1 MPNTNKARIKINEGL
16 CKIKPRNR
24 NKIIIE
30 FTPLIKYLASKM
42 VSRCNYNVEL
52 NEMVSYGVL
61 GLIDAIEK
69 YDSTRDNK
77 FKTYAEFRIRGA
89 MLDYL
94 REQDFTP
101 RSVRDKIKLL
111 DKTTK
116 ELEKDLCRKPT
127 ATEIAQKLRITY
139 EDYYQLENYTKKV
152 CFLSLEATA
161 RDTDSP
167 RLRPALRIVSDD
179 VNSNPA
185 QKASIDSVKK
195 TLEEAITSLPERE
208 QKLISMYY
216 YEEMNMKE
224 IAENLGVCESRASQ
238 LHAKAMQTLK
248 SELNELRED
257 LEIAA

>member
-1 MPNTNKARIKINEGL
+1 MPNKNTARIKVNENL
-16 CKIKPRNR
+16 CKIKPRNQ

-42 VSRCNYNVEL
+42 VSRCNYSIEL

-94 REQDFTP
+94 RDQDFTP

-127 ATEIAQKLRITY
+127 ATEIAQKLSISY
-139 EDYYQLENYTKKV
+139 EDYFQLENYTKKV
-152 CFLSLEATA
+152 CFLSLEAVS
-161 RDTDSP
+161 RDTDSTRVKP
-167 RLRPALRIVSDD
+167 TLKIVSNDAK
-179 VNSNPA
+179 SNPA
-185 QKASIDSVKK
+185 EKASIDSVKN
-195 TLEEAITSLPERE
+195 TLEEAIASLTERE
-208 QKLISMYY
+208 QKLIQMYY
-216 YEEMNMKE
+216 YEDMNMKE
-224 IAENLGVCESRASQ
+224 IAQALEVCESRASQ

-248 SELNELRED
+248 ARLENVKED